1 MEVMITPTPN
11 ASLLLYH
18 LTTLLRYWIA
28 CGMVF
33 RMRPCLHAPH
43 ATCHMPHATCLHAP
57 LPRCDSC
64 DLASMCRMRALA
76 SRAQEDLKQLEEH
89 ILRLGSKMELRKKQ
103 MLLLLHL
110 VEELS
115 MRERERERERQRRET
130 ERQRE
135 RGRSCLES

>member
-1 MEVMITPTPN
+1 
-11 ASLLLYH
+11 
-18 LTTLLRYWIA
+18 
-28 CGMVF
+28 
-33 RMRPCLHAPH
+33 
-43 ATCHMPHATCLHAP
+43 
-57 LPRCDSC
+57 
-64 DLASMCRMRALA
+64 MRALA